1 LGEVGQRFIDRSQ
14 PSLEAQMANLADEIA
29 YNNHDIDDG
38 LRSGLIRLEQLLE
51 LRLFRAHYEHVQA
64 QYPGLSGQRLVAEI
78 IRGMINT
85 LVVDLTE
92 TTRAKLEEHRPDS
105 ADAIRNLPRLAGF
118 SPELRAQA
126 DELKRFLHANLY
138 RHYKVVRMMNKAQH
152 IVRDLFQAFV
162 DDPRLLAAE
171 HRREDPIAQAR
182 AVADYIAGM
191 TDRHAIREHDAIF
204 KM

>member
-1 LGEVGQRFIDRSQ
+1 
-14 PSLEAQMANLADEIA
+14 
-29 YNNHDIDDG
+29 
-38 LRSGLIRLEQLLE
+38 
-51 LRLFRAHYEHVQA
+51 
-64 QYPGLSGQRLVAEI
+64 
-78 IRGMINT
+78 
-85 LVVDLTE
+85 
-92 TTRAKLEEHRPDS
+92 
-105 ADAIRNLPRLAGF
+105 
-118 SPELRAQA
+118 
-126 DELKRFLHANLY
+126 
-138 RHYKVVRMMNKAQH
+138 MMNKAQH